1 MQCLNELYKLKEQHL
16 GKNDTWQQALE
27 SMTACVA
34 PFAPHIA
41 DELWQ
46 QLGHSSSINH
56 DSWPRHDEQYLV
68 SDTITVVVQVNG
80 KVRANIEVPADASE
94 EAIVDAAKAD
104 SKVQAHLQQKEVRKT
119 IYVPQ
124 KLVNFVV

>member
-1 MQCLNELYKLKEQHL
+1 
-16 GKNDTWQQALE
+16 LE

-34 PFAPHIA
+34 PFAPHTS

-46 QLGHSSSINH
+46 QLGHSVSIHH
-56 DSWPRHDEQYLV
+56 DSWPKYDEQYLV
-68 SDTITVVVQVNG
+68 SDTITIAVQVNG
-80 KVRANIEVPADASE
+80 KVRATIEVTTEATE
-94 EAIVDAAKAD
+94 ETIVDSAKAD
-104 SKVQAHLQQKEVRKT
+104 PKVQAHLQQKEVRKT